1 MAVPRGEQRGT
12 TAQTLFRKTLLASK
26 SPRLGIRLSQVSAE
40 SVSQKTVLVVDDD
53 GPMRALCRASLEE
66 AGFRVLE
73 AAGGEEALE
82 SVRDERPD
90 LILLD
95 IMMPGISGWE
105 VTSALLADRSTDQI
119 PIIFISAR
127 KELADRVRAFG
138 LGAQDYLMKPFDP
151 TALAM
156 TVAKTLAEID
166 RGERD
171 AALAETL
178 ATLRKE
184 QLSAGKTPPS

>member
-1 MAVPRGEQRGT
+1 M
-12 TAQTLFRKTLLASK
+12 
-26 SPRLGIRLSQVSAE
+26 SP
-40 SVSQKTVLVVDDD
+40 KTVLVVDDD
-53 GPMRALCRASLEE
+53 RPMRALCRASLEE

-127 KELADRVRAFG
+127 RELADRVRAFG
-138 LGAQDYLMKPFDP
+138 LGAQDYVTKPFDP
-151 TALAM
+151 TALAK

-184 QLSAGKTPPS
+184 QLSAGKSPPS

>member
-1 MAVPRGEQRGT
+1 
-12 TAQTLFRKTLLASK
+12 
-26 SPRLGIRLSQVSAE
+26 VSADAGDPT
-40 SVSQKTVLVVDDD
+40 KTVLVVDDD
-53 GPMRALCRASLEE
+53 RPLRALCRASLEE

-73 AAGGEEALE
+73 AADGEQALA
-82 SVRDERPD
+82 SVHDEQPD

-119 PIIFISAR
+119 PIVFMTAR
-127 KELADRVRAFG
+127 SELADRVRAFG
-138 LGAQDYLMKPFDP
+138 LGAQDYVTKPFDP
-151 TALAM
+151 TALAE
-156 TVAKTLAEID
+156 TVTKTLDEID

-178 ATLRKE
+178 AVLRKE
-184 QLSAGKTPPS
+184 QLTVEKTPPS

>member
-1 MAVPRGEQRGT
+1 
-12 TAQTLFRKTLLASK
+12 
-26 SPRLGIRLSQVSAE
+26 LGITLGQVSADP
-40 SVSQKTVLVVDDD
+40 VSPKTVLVVDDD
-53 GPMRALCRASLEE
+53 RPMRALCRASLEE

-127 KELADRVRAFG
+127 RELADRVRAFG
-138 LGAQDYLMKPFDP
+138 LGAQDYVTKPFDP
-151 TALAM
+151 TALAK

-166 RGERD
+166 RGERN

>member
-1 MAVPRGEQRGT
+1 VGT
-12 TAQTLFRKTLLASK
+12 
-26 SPRLGIRLSQVSAE
+26 E
-40 SVSQKTVLVVDDD
+40 SVSRKTVLVVDDD
-53 GPMRALCRASLEE
+53 RPMRALCRASLEE

-82 SVRDERPD
+82 SVRAERPD

-127 KELADRVRAFG
+127 RGLADRVRALE
-138 LGAQDYLMKPFDP
+138 LGAHDYVTKPFDP
-151 TALAM
+151 AALAN

>member
-1 MAVPRGEQRGT
+1 V
-12 TAQTLFRKTLLASK
+12 
-26 SPRLGIRLSQVSAE
+26 SP
-40 SVSQKTVLVVDDD
+40 KTVLVVDDD
-53 GPMRALCRASLEE
+53 RPMRALCRASLEE

-73 AAGGEEALE
+73 AAGGEQALE

-127 KELADRVRAFG
+127 RELADRVRAFG
-138 LGAQDYLMKPFDP
+138 LGAQDYLTKPFDP
-151 TALAM
+151 TALAI

>member
-1 MAVPRGEQRGT
+1 VSVETVKPR
-12 TAQTLFRKTLLASK
+12 
-26 SPRLGIRLSQVSAE
+26 
-40 SVSQKTVLVVDDD
+40 TVLVVDDQ
-53 GPMRALCRASLEE
+53 GPLRILCRVALED

-73 AAGGEEALE
+73 ARDGGEALAC
-82 SVRDERPD
+82 VRAEHPD

-105 VTSALLADRSTDQI
+105 VTAELLADRSTDQI

-127 KELADRVRAFG
+127 SELSDRMRAFE
-138 LGAQDYLMKPFDP
+138 LGAHGYLTKPFDP
-151 TALAM
+151 A
-156 TVAKTLAEID
+156 VLAETVGAVLSQIE

-178 ATLRKE
+178 AALRKE
-184 QLSAGKTPPS
+184 QLSARKPSPS

>member
-1 MAVPRGEQRGT
+1 VNADAGAPT
-12 TAQTLFRKTLLASK
+12 
-26 SPRLGIRLSQVSAE
+26 
-40 SVSQKTVLVVDDD
+40 KTVLVVDDD
-53 GPMRALCRASLEE
+53 RPMRGLCRASLEQ

-73 AAGGEEALE
+73 AAGGEEAIE
-82 SVRDERPD
+82 SVRAERPD

-127 KELADRVRAFG
+127 RELADRVRAFE
-138 LGAQDYLMKPFDP
+138 LGAQDYVTKPFDP
-151 TALAM
+151 AALAS
-156 TVAKTLAEID
+156 TVAKTLAEIE

-171 AALAETL
+171 SALAETL
-178 ATLRKE
+178 VALRKE
-184 QLSAGKTPPS
+184 QLSADKPTPP

>member
-1 MAVPRGEQRGT
+1 
-12 TAQTLFRKTLLASK
+12 
-26 SPRLGIRLSQVSAE
+26 LGITLGQVSAD
-40 SVSQKTVLVVDDD
+40 SLSPKKVLVVDDD
-53 GPMRALCRASLEE
+53 RHMRALCRASLEE

-82 SVRDERPD
+82 SVRAERPD

-95 IMMPGISGWE
+95 VMMPGISGWE
-105 VTSALLADRSTDQI
+105 VTSALLAERSTDQI

-127 KELADRVRAFG
+127 RELADRVRAFG
-138 LGAQDYLMKPFDP
+138 LGAQDYVTKPFDP
-151 TALAM
+151 TVLAK
-156 TVAKTLAEID
+156 TVATTLAEID

-184 QLSAGKTPPS
+184 QLSAGKSPPS

>member
-1 MAVPRGEQRGT
+1 
-12 TAQTLFRKTLLASK
+12 
-26 SPRLGIRLSQVSAE
+26 LGITLGQVSADPL
-40 SVSQKTVLVVDDD
+40 SPKIVLVVDDELH
-53 GPMRALCRASLEE
+53 MRALCRASLEA

-82 SVRDERPD
+82 SVRAERPD

-127 KELADRVRAFG
+127 RELADRVRALE
-138 LGAQDYLMKPFDP
+138 LGAHDYVTKPFDP
-151 TALAM
+151 AGLAK
-156 TVAKTLAEID
+156 TVAMTLAEIE

-171 AALAETL
+171 GALAETV
-178 ATLRKE
+178 AALRKE
-184 QLSAGKTPPS
+184 QLSADKPPPS

>member
-1 MAVPRGEQRGT
+1 M
-12 TAQTLFRKTLLASK
+12 
-26 SPRLGIRLSQVSAE
+26 SP
-40 SVSQKTVLVVDDD
+40 KTVLVVDDD
-53 GPMRALCRASLEE
+53 RPMRALCRASLEE

-82 SVRDERPD
+82 LVRDERPD

-127 KELADRVRAFG
+127 RELADRVRAFG
-138 LGAQDYLMKPFDP
+138 LGAQDYVTKPFDP
-151 TALAM
+151 TALAT

>member
-1 MAVPRGEQRGT
+1 
-12 TAQTLFRKTLLASK
+12 
-26 SPRLGIRLSQVSAE
+26 VSAD
-40 SVSQKTVLVVDDD
+40 SLSPKTVLVVDDD
-53 GPMRALCRASLEE
+53 RPMRALCRASLEE

-127 KELADRVRAFG
+127 RELADRVRAFG
-138 LGAQDYLMKPFDP
+138 LGAQDYVTKPFDP
-151 TALAM
+151 TALAK

-166 RGERD
+166 RGERN

>member
-1 MAVPRGEQRGT
+1 
-12 TAQTLFRKTLLASK
+12 
-26 SPRLGIRLSQVSAE
+26 VSADAGA
-40 SVSQKTVLVVDDD
+40 STKTVLVVDDD
-53 GPMRALCRASLEE
+53 RPLRTLCRASLEE

-73 AAGGEEALE
+73 AADGEQALA
-82 SVRDERPD
+82 SVRDEPPD

-127 KELADRVRAFG
+127 TEVADRMRAFD
-138 LGAQDYLMKPFDP
+138 LGAQDYVMKPFDP
-151 TALAM
+151 SGLAE
-156 TVAKTLAEID
+156 TVAKTLDEIE

-178 ATLRKE
+178 TALRKE
-184 QLSAGKTPPS
+184 QLTAGKPPPT

>member
-1 MAVPRGEQRGT
+1 
-12 TAQTLFRKTLLASK
+12 
-26 SPRLGIRLSQVSAE
+26 VSAK
-40 SVSQKTVLVVDDD
+40 SVSPKTVLVVDDD
-53 GPMRALCRASLEE
+53 RPMRALCRASLEE

-127 KELADRVRAFG
+127 RELADRVRAFG
-138 LGAQDYLMKPFDP
+138 LGAQDYVTKPFDP
-151 TALAM
+151 TALAT

>member
-1 MAVPRGEQRGT
+1 VSADAE
-12 TAQTLFRKTLLASK
+12 AQT
-26 SPRLGIRLSQVSAE
+26 
-40 SVSQKTVLVVDDD
+40 KTVLVVDDD
-53 GPMRALCRASLEE
+53 RPVRTLCRTSLEE

-73 AAGGEEALE
+73 AADGEQALA

-119 PIIFISAR
+119 PIVFMSAR
-127 KELADRVRAFG
+127 TEAADRMRAFD
-138 LGAQDYLMKPFDP
+138 LGARDYVTKPFDP
-151 TALAM
+151 HALAR
-156 TVAKTLAEID
+156 TVAKTLDEID

-171 AALAETL
+171 ADLAETL
-178 ATLRKE
+178 TDLRKE
-184 QLSAGKTPPS
+184 QLTEGKPPPS

>member
-1 MAVPRGEQRGT
+1 V
-12 TAQTLFRKTLLASK
+12 
-26 SPRLGIRLSQVSAE
+26 SP
-40 SVSQKTVLVVDDD
+40 KTVLVVDDD
-53 GPMRALCRASLEE
+53 RPMRALCRASLEE

-127 KELADRVRAFG
+127 RELADRVRAFG
-138 LGAQDYLMKPFDP
+138 LGAQDYVTKPFDP
-151 TALAM
+151 TALAK

>member
-1 MAVPRGEQRGT
+1 
-12 TAQTLFRKTLLASK
+12 
-26 SPRLGIRLSQVSAE
+26 LGITLGQVSADP
-40 SVSQKTVLVVDDD
+40 VSPKTVLVVDDD
-53 GPMRALCRASLEE
+53 RPMRALCRASLEE

-82 SVRDERPD
+82 SVRAERPD

-95 IMMPGISGWE
+95 VMMPGISGWE

-127 KELADRVRAFG
+127 RELADRVRAFG
-138 LGAQDYLMKPFDP
+138 LGAQDYVTKPFDP
-151 TALAM
+151 AALAK